1 MNNSNEENRQTDL
14 TGWTDLTELFYSDTV
29 QKVTELIDDALAN
42 GFEFKL
48 QGSHIYYRERTE

>member
-1 MNNSNEENRQTDL
+1 MNNSYEENKQNDL
-14 TGWTDLTELFYSDTV
+14 TGWTDLTELFYNYTV
-29 QKVTELIDDALAN
+29 QKITELIDDGLTN

>member
-1 MNNSNEENRQTDL
+1 MNNSHEENTQNDL
-14 TGWTDLTELFYSDTV
+14 TGWTDLFERFSNA
-29 QKVTELIDDALAN
+29 KVRTISELIDDGLAN

>member
-1 MNNSNEENRQTDL
+1 MNNTNEQSNANDL
-14 TGWTDLTELFYSDTV
+14 TGWADLTELFYNDTV
-29 QKVTELIDDALAN
+29 QIVTELIDDALAN

>member
-1 MNNSNEENRQTDL
+1 MNNSHEENKQNDL
-14 TGWTDLTELFYSDTV
+14 TGWTDLSERLQYAKV
-29 QKVTELIDDALAN
+29 QIMTELIDDGLAN

>member
-1 MNNSNEENRQTDL
+1 MNNSHEENKQNDL
-14 TGWTDLTELFYSDTV
+14 TGWTDLTDLMLAHTV
-29 QKVTELIDDALAN
+29 HDMTEIIDDALAN

>member
-1 MNNSNEENRQTDL
+1 MNNDL
-14 TGWTDLTELFYSDTV
+14 TEWTDLTELFYNATL
-29 QKVTELIDDALAN
+29 QKVTELIDDGLAN

>member
-1 MNNSNEENRQTDL
+1 MNISNEQYNAN
-14 TGWTDLTELFYSDTV
+14 DLTEWTNLSELFYLATV
-29 QKVTELIDDALAN
+29 QTMTELIDDGLAN

>member
-1 MNNSNEENRQTDL
+1 MNNSNEQSNANDL
-14 TGWTDLTELFYSDTV
+14 TEWTDLTELFYNYTV
-29 QKVTELIDDALAN
+29 QKITELIDDGLAN

>member
-1 MNNSNEENRQTDL
+1 MNNTNEQSNANDL
-14 TGWTDLTELFYSDTV
+14 TGWADLTEIVLAHTV
-29 QKVTELIDDALAN
+29 HEMTEIIDDGLTN